1 MPFKSQLLL
10 VRDYSDDVM
19 HEVDRAGQIP
29 CMSQPIP
36 VVLTRP
42 PKMGAGRIS
51 LPPDCLREIDRI
63 LTLRCDFDT
72 HFPGGEHARHA
83 LDVFG
88 IALQLV
94 KPTRAFLELWLQLD
108 HAGQPELASSP
119 VRDLG
124 MAIGPDVYLSYQ
136 QHNVVTLADVQRAV
150 TIAPRLATALDPQ
163 YGSWDHPVLPIHRS
177 IIFFCQGYSVT
188 PPDPRQFLW
197 AAGLDCLYASKVD
210 PKKWGSPEITARLEK
225 FLGAATKPYDN
236 VVLPSHQKPRQHL
249 TVAAISK
256 DVFKLR
262 NAFAHGLR
270 IPDPNWLTPPS
281 LPEETGHAYQILE
294 QTEILLRMTLVKIL
308 GYQNLFDTFSDPN
321 RLDAYF

>member
-1 MPFKSQLLL
+1 
-10 VRDYSDDVM
+10 M
-19 HEVDRAGQIP
+19 HEVDRVGGIP
-29 CMSQPIP
+29 CISQPVP

-42 PKMGAGRIS
+42 PKMGGGRIS
-51 LPPDCLREIDRI
+51 LPLDCLREIDRL

-72 HFPGGEHARHA
+72 HFAGGEHARHL
-83 LDVFG
+83 LDVFA

-124 MAIGPDVYLSYQ
+124 IAIGPDVYLSYQ
-136 QHNVVTLADVQRAV
+136 QHNVVTLADFQRAV
-150 TIAPRLATALDPQ
+150 AIAPRMATALDPQ
-163 YGSWDHPVLPIHRS
+163 YGSWEHPILPIHRS

-197 AAGLDCLYASKVD
+197 AAGLDCLYASKLD
-210 PKKWGSPEITARLEK
+210 PKKRGSREITARLEK
-225 FLGAATKPYDN
+225 FLGAATKLYDT
-236 VVLPSHQKPRQHL
+236 VALPSHQKSRQRL
-249 TVAAISK
+249 TIAAIGR
-256 DVFKLR
+256 DMFKLR

-270 IPDPNWLTPPS
+270 IPDPNWLTAPGQ
-281 LPEETGHAYQILE
+281 PEETGYAYQLLE
-294 QTEILLRMTLVKIL
+294 QTEILLRMTLVKML
-308 GYQNLFDTFSDPN
+308 GDQKLFDTFSDLK